1 MRSVTHLIQLYPVG
15 PCPVGGVTMEIEDD
29 CLAVI
34 SDEALMVMVTAGL
47 EIIGGGEDVP
57 DTHLDVLVDIDVEIL
72 GVGEVT
78 APVRVIKI
86 DNSRPSLRESCKM
99 SKRKETTYLTYG
111 RKTIFF

>member
-1 MRSVTHLIQLYPVG
+1 
-15 PCPVGGVTMEIEDD
+15 MEVQDD
-29 CLAVI
+29 SLAVI
-34 SDEALMVMVTAGL
+34 SEQVLVVLVSVGL

-57 DTHLDVLVDIDVEIL
+57 HPNLNVIVDIDVEIL

-78 APVRVIKI
+78 APMRVIKI

-99 SKRKETTYLTYG
+99 TKRKETTYLTYG

>member
-15 PCPVGGVTMEIEDD
+15 PCPVGGVTMEIQDD

-34 SDEALMVMVTAGL
+34 PDEALMVMVTAGL

-57 DTHLDVLVDIDVEIL
+57 HTHLDVLVDIDVEIL

-86 DNSRPSLRESCKM
+86 DYSRPSLRESCKM
-99 SKRKETTYLTYG
+99 TK
-111 RKTIFF
+111 

>member
-1 MRSVTHLIQLYPVG
+1 MTHLIHLYPVG
-15 PCPVGGVTMEIEDD
+15 PGPVGGVTMEIEDD

-34 SDEALMVMVTAGL
+34 PDKILMVMVTAGL

-86 DNSRPSLRESCKM
+86 DNSRPSIRESCRM
-99 SKRKETTYLTYG
+99 TKRKGKRQLT
-111 RKTIFF
+111 